1 MSDENKPEEKQKSF
15 DEIVDSI
22 DLSSLTVKDV
32 LGDLF
37 RSFQYISTR
46 VAVAIRLLEKLENQK
61 NDGVS

>member
-1 MSDENKPEEKQKSF
+1 MSEPSEEKEKEKTF

-22 DLSSLTVKDV
+22 DLDSLTVKDI

-46 VAVAIRLLEKLENQK
+46 VAVAIRLLEKMENK
-61 NDGVS
+61 NNDGVS

>member
-1 MSDENKPEEKQKSF
+1 MSEPSEEKEKEKTF

-22 DLSSLTVKDV
+22 DLESLTVKDI

-46 VAVAIRLLEKLENQK
+46 VAVAIRLLEKMENK
-61 NDGVS
+61 NNDGVS

>member
-1 MSDENKPEEKQKSF
+1 MSEPSEEKEKGKTF

-22 DLSSLTVKDV
+22 DLDSLTVKDI

-46 VAVAIRLLEKLENQK
+46 VAVAIRLLEKMENK
-61 NDGVS
+61 NDDGVS

>member
-1 MSDENKPEEKQKSF
+1 MSDENKPEENEKTF

-22 DLSSLTVKDV
+22 DLSSLTVKDI

>member
-1 MSDENKPEEKQKSF
+1 MSDENNTEEKPKSF

-22 DLSSLTVKDV
+22 DLSSLTVKDI

>member
-1 MSDENKPEEKQKSF
+1 MSEPSEEKTGKTF

-22 DLSSLTVKDV
+22 DLESLTVKDI

-46 VAVAIRLLEKLENQK
+46 VAVAIRLLEKMENK
-61 NDGVS
+61 NNDGVS

>member
-1 MSDENKPEEKQKSF
+1 MSDENNTEKKPKSF
-15 DEIVDSI
+15 DELVDSI
-22 DLSSLTVKDV
+22 DLSSLTTKDI

-46 VAVAIRLLEKLENQK
+46 VAVAIRLLEKLEDQK